1 MMLLCLSL
9 CFDNVLQTTYP
20 TAADISKWGANKIYD
35 AEKLHE
41 GWIDFRCRYFKCLS
55 PHTQHI
61 CGIQSE
67 HIYLFN
73 YCHSCEVLQRGV
85 GMWTKKKSTFRHK
98 RSTADLNDQ
107 GTVREI
113 WWRWAG
119 DSSQH
124 WFLGTKELVEKLGVT
139 VRHTNFE
146 VLISAQWYVMRDGK
160 NKNCFKHSHLKE

>member
-1 MMLLCLSL
+1 MLKNDMMLLCLSL
-9 CFDNVLQTTYP
+9 CFDNVLQTTYL

-85 GMWTKKKSTFRHK
+85 GM
-98 RSTADLNDQ
+98 
-107 GTVREI
+107 
-113 WWRWAG
+113 
-119 DSSQH
+119 
-124 WFLGTKELVEKLGVT
+124 
-139 VRHTNFE
+139 
-146 VLISAQWYVMRDGK
+146 
-160 NKNCFKHSHLKE
+160 